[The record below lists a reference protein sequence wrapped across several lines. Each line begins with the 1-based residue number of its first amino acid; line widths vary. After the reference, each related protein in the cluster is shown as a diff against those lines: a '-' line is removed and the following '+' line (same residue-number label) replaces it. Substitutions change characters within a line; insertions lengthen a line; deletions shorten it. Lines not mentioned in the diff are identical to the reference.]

1 MSNLDTEVLN
11 RCCAML
17 RGGSKATTYS
27 SFYKETEYE
36 IRNNYSARF
45 NPNLTNKSSCKSI
58 GKGNINISSISS
70 MSRTGPN
77 LSGYGIY

>member
-1 MSNLDTEVLN
+1 MSKLDTEVFN
-11 RCCAML
+11 RCCAIL
-17 RGGSKATTYS
+17 RGGAEAAKYAD
-27 SFYKETEYE
+27 FYREKECEN
-36 IRNNYSARF
+36 RNNYSGRF
-45 NPNLTNKSSCKSI
+45 NPNLTNKSSSGSI